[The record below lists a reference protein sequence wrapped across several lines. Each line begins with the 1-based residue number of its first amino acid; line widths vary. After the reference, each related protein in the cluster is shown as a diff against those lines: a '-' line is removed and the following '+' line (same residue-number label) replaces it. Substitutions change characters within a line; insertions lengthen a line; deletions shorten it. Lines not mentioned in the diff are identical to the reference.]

1 MKKVFLTILLS
12 FAMLFGIEAAGQS
25 NAYAQDVWVAS
36 DNYADYYVMTETI
49 TTGNTYRAYVKHVPK
64 SGSRWS
70 KTGLEFVYDEG
81 DWWYGQFSPKS
92 ERTFRVYSSSTSEW
106 VRAALGC
113 ILNY

>member
-64 SGSRWS
+64 S
-70 KTGLEFVYDEG
+70 
-81 DWWYGQFSPKS
+81 